1 MRVETDFEWRRRS
14 KSRNVRPVVAMQL
27 CCVALISH
35 RISAAAELGVRPGFG
50 SHRSL
55 LVFFAEERPAPL
67 GGPGTLRVTDERT
80 GKQYTLQL
88 NEHGHLKAADLKQI
102 KAGGDGVGL
111 RTYDPG

>member
-1 MRVETDFEWRRRS
+1 M
-14 KSRNVRPVVAMQL
+14 
-27 CCVALISH
+27 
-35 RISAAAELGVRPGFG
+35 
-50 SHRSL
+50 
-55 LVFFAEERPAPL
+55 
-67 GGPGTLRVTDERT
+67 TDERT